1 MALFDLFGFK
11 VKDKTGGKQIPSVI
25 SPSSTDG
32 SIIVDSAV
40 VSGGWQG
47 YAYDLDSAVKTEND
61 QIRRYRE
68 VAQMPEVD
76 SAVAD
81 IVNEAVVSDQDDY
94 PVKLELDNLK
104 VSDPI
109 KKKFQDSFIEILNIL
124 EFNERGHDIFR
135 QWYVDGKLY
144 FHILFKDN
152 DIKNGIAEVR
162 QIDPMKIRKVK
173 NINKIKNDKGIDIV
187 DTIEEY
193 YVYNDRGI
201 VENSVQGI
209 KLSPDSVVMVTSGM
223 MDVANM
229 STIGYLQKTIKPA
242 NQLRMLEDAIVI
254 YTITRA
260 PDRRIFYIDVGSL
273 PKMKAEQYVT
283 DIMNKFKNKLVYNAS
298 TGELADSKKHLSMI
312 EDFWLARRDGCFSLG
327 TKVKLLDGRDVS
339 IADLSTEYQAGKENW
354 TYSVSPEGKVVPG
367 LITWAG
373 ITKCNTQVVDV
384 TLDNGEVITCTPEH
398 KFVLRTGEKIEAQD
412 MTAGMSLMPIN
423 VEKRPLYKN
432 KDYFYVQDNET
443 NKWVTV
449 HKMVASYFDEVEP
462 KKVIHHKNLN
472 RFNNNPSNLQ
482 IMGKQE
488 HLDLHTTLAKEVRAS
503 KTAEELAEWN
513 KNNSEA
519 QLRFYQSE
527 VGQLVKEK
535 TKVRNITDSR
545 IKDGLKKGREAIRAN
560 RAKDKGI
567 LSHEEYLK
575 KWSPGFTEGI
585 SDVGNGVCRQMR
597 EHDQANLSEVEFAKK
612 WAKGAAT
619 NAKRYAENAQIF
631 DLKKVV
637 ELMRDKIHPLFKNNE
652 VLDCFKAVQS
662 DMTVRKMRKLLN
674 TFGYSTVSDFVVRNC
689 DAELSPRRKYNTKH
703 TNNHKVVS
711 IVWREDKID
720 VGTLT
725 VDGENL
731 YHDYHNYALAS
742 GVFVMNSKGTE
753 ISSLPGSQSLI
764 QADFVEYFQNKLF
777 QSLNV
782 PISRMK
788 PETGFTLG
796 KSQEITREELKFS
809 KFVGKLRIK
818 FSGLFHSMLRIQLIA
833 KGIIRADEWDN
844 IRSKIRYDFI
854 RDNHFSELKE
864 AEILTNRLATLQLVD
879 PYLGKYYSKRYIQK
893 NVLNMADEDISDIES
908 EIKQEGED
916 ALPSE
921 ITNQRAMM
929 QIQQDM
935 AGQQPEQKEQQ

>member
-298 TGELADSKKHLSMI
+298 TGELADSKKHMSMI
-312 EDFWLARRDGCFSLG
+312 EDFYLARRDG
-327 TKVKLLDGRDVS
+327 
-339 IADLSTEYQAGKENW
+339 
-354 TYSVSPEGKVVPG
+354 
-367 LITWAG
+367 
-373 ITKCNTQVVDV
+373 
-384 TLDNGEVITCTPEH
+384 
-398 KFVLRTGEKIEAQD
+398 
-412 MTAGMSLMPIN
+412 
-423 VEKRPLYKN
+423 
-432 KDYFYVQDNET
+432 
-443 NKWVTV
+443 
-449 HKMVASYFDEVEP
+449 
-462 KKVIHHKNLN
+462 
-472 RFNNNPSNLQ
+472 
-482 IMGKQE
+482 
-488 HLDLHTTLAKEVRAS
+488 
-503 KTAEELAEWN
+503 
-513 KNNSEA
+513 
-519 QLRFYQSE
+519 
-527 VGQLVKEK
+527 
-535 TKVRNITDSR
+535 
-545 IKDGLKKGREAIRAN
+545 
-560 RAKDKGI
+560 
-567 LSHEEYLK
+567 
-575 KWSPGFTEGI
+575 
-585 SDVGNGVCRQMR
+585 
-597 EHDQANLSEVEFAKK
+597 
-612 WAKGAAT
+612 
-619 NAKRYAENAQIF
+619 
-631 DLKKVV
+631 
-637 ELMRDKIHPLFKNNE
+637 
-652 VLDCFKAVQS
+652 
-662 DMTVRKMRKLLN
+662 
-674 TFGYSTVSDFVVRNC
+674 
-689 DAELSPRRKYNTKH
+689 
-703 TNNHKVVS
+703 
-711 IVWREDKID
+711 
-720 VGTLT
+720 
-725 VDGENL
+725 
-731 YHDYHNYALAS
+731 
-742 GVFVMNSKGTE
+742 SKGTE

-908 EIKQEGED
+908 EIKREGED

-935 AGQQPEQKEQQ
+935 AGQQPEQEEQQ